1 MRASLR
7 ELTGLSLGLELV
19 LSLVIVG
26 AAGRWVDQKLGTD
39 PAFLFLGA
47 LLGLAAGL
55 RSVFRFAASSDRGA
69 ADRSDPEDPGERPNK
84 VTR

>member
-1 MRASLR
+1 MRTSLR

-19 LSLVIVG
+19 LSMVIVG

-47 LLGLAAGL
+47 LLGLAAGI
-55 RSVFRFAASSDRGA
+55 RSLFRFAASSDRGA
-69 ADRSDPEDPGERPNK
+69 ADRRGPETPADRPNK

>member
-26 AAGRWVDQKLGTD
+26 GIGRWVDQKLGTD
-39 PAFLFLGA
+39 PLFLFVGA
-47 LLGLAAGL
+47 VLGLAAGL
-55 RSVFRFAASSDRGA
+55 RSIFRFAASSDKGA
-69 ADRSDPEDPGERPNK
+69 PDRKDPPR
-84 VTR
+84 V